1 MAKQTAITTHSLQV
15 RGDWYHVRRRGSRYN
30 IFGPDGRAFPTYQSA
45 GVAGPRWEELTGT
58 LWPHPSSAYR
68 PGLRLAQIAPTPSAA
83 SQPAPAPPAQRPPLR
98 YDIIKIRRV
107 PLAEPVQERLQDPTI
122 RALLARESNGS
133 GPDARRARQALEAAA
148 VAVDDAAFE
157 VRCGATFI
165 AGPYA
170 TLLIAR
176 AVKVTLIERD
186 RALLSDPAA
195 ALPLGLPAPR
205 AAAEAPPPE
214 PEAEREPARAPR
226 LDREARLRRNQQRNA
241 QRAARIDAQ
250 AVLTQHVAWQ
260 AAQLSA
266 AKSSK
271 KQLETAKSS

>member
-30 IFGPDGRAFPTYQSA
+30 LFGPDGRAFASYQSA

-58 LWPHPSSAYR
+58 PWPHPSSAYL
-68 PGLRLAQIAPTPSAA
+68 PGLRLAQVAPAPSAAPTPA
-83 SQPAPAPPAQRPPLR
+83 SPPPAQRPPIA

-107 PLAEPVQERLQDPTI
+107 PLAEPVQERLQDPTL

-133 GPDARRARQALEAAA
+133 GPDARRARQALEA
-148 VAVDDAAFE
+148 VAVPVDEAAFE
-157 VRCGATFI
+157 IRRGPTFV

-176 AVKVTLIERD
+176 AVKVALIERD
-186 RALLSDPAA
+186 RALLSDPVA

-214 PEAEREPARAPR
+214 PEAEREPVRAPR
-226 LDREARLRRNQQRNA
+226 LEREERLRRNQQRNA

-260 AAQLSA
+260 AEKLGA
-266 AKSSK
+266 ATSSK
-271 KQLETAKSS
+271 KQRKPAKTG